1 MAGRVLATY
10 FFPCKGKLAM
20 NLVKRGKLANR
31 NDYDIV
37 ISSKCANHLGLAL
50 RRLCFSGLLADF
62 TVLCI
67 FLPCI
72 HLQLRLIL
80 WPRVRAYSSHT
91 QVNYIII
98 KVLVWTRAG
107 IVFVAVDLRCN
118 IFRWKLPWSSV
129 SQISTRTPS
138 SIITIDSEYN
148 GVPPPSRQP
157 LCILYV
163 FQRTSDTI
171 YFSNPLLNFFTGI
184 WFQF

>member
-1 MAGRVLATY
+1 
-10 FFPCKGKLAM
+10 M
-20 NLVKRGKLANR
+20 NLVKQDKSANR

-62 TVLCI
+62 AVLCI

-80 WPRVRAYSSHT
+80 WPRVRADSSHT
-91 QVNYIII
+91 QANYIII

-107 IVFVAVDLRCN
+107 IVFVAVDLTCN

-138 SIITIDSEYN
+138 SMITIGSEYN

-157 LCILYV
+157 LYSVCFPADFRYFLF
-163 FQRTSDTI
+163 FQSSI
-171 YFSNPLLNFFTGI
+171 ELLHWDLI
-184 WFQF
+184 WSQFQSTMWQSQ